1 METKN
6 YNEDNLKEDEIDSV
20 VTRVK
25 VYLIN
30 SKHKILAVHSN
41 GGIQLPGGHVESC
54 EDYLNAVIR
63 EIREETG
70 IELSSNDKCVPFFEI
85 NHYIKN
91 YRNQGINRIAKMVYY
106 YVFTDKPYTKGK
118 THLTKHE
125 MESNFEI
132 VAMTLKNFER
142 GLKDVE
148 KDNSQAINRI
158 ISKETLASLEKLR
171 EVLNI

>member
-70 IELSSNDKCVPFFEI
+70 IELSSSDKCVPFFEI

-125 MESNFEI
+125 IESNFEI

-142 GLKDVE
+142 ELKDVE
-148 KDNSQAINRI
+148 KNNSQEINRI

-171 EVLNI
+171 EVINM

>member
-132 VAMTLKNFER
+132 GAMTLKNFVRE
-142 GLKDVE
+142 LKDVE
-148 KDNSQAINRI
+148 KNNSQEINRI

>member
-30 SKHKILAVHSN
+30 SNHEILAVHSN
-41 GGIQLPGGHVESC
+41 GGVQLPGGHVEPC
-54 EDYLNAVIR
+54 EDYLDAVIR

-70 IELSSNDKCVPFFEI
+70 IELSSSEKCVPFFEI

-106 YVFTDKPYTKGK
+106 YVFTNKPYTKEK
-118 THLTKHE
+118 IHLTTHE
-125 MESNFEI
+125 IESNFEI
-132 VAMTLKNFER
+132 VSMTLKNFESE
-142 GLKDVE
+142 LKDVE
-148 KDNSQAINRI
+148 KNNSQEINRI

-171 EVLNI
+171 EILNI

>member
-30 SKHKILAVHSN
+30 SKPKILAVHSN

-70 IELSSNDKCVPFFEI
+70 IELSSNDKCVSFFEI

-142 GLKDVE
+142 ELKDVE
-148 KDNSQAINRI
+148 KNNSQEINRI